1 MLCDSHRQF
10 PLLHSNGTGVL
21 SDMSPFRLQLE
32 PVHSRNMWRPKV
44 FGSVHRGFQL
54 VNGHNNRRITA
65 SRSVGASDADREKS
79 CFERSILHGYS
90 VRMIFQSQLSYAK
103 SAI

>member
-1 MLCDSHRQF
+1 MLCDSHHQF

-32 PVHSRNMWRPKV
+32 PLPSRNMRRSKV
-44 FGSVHRGFQL
+44 FGFVRRGFQL
-54 VNGHNNRRITA
+54 VDGHNDSRITA
-65 SRSVGASDADREKS
+65 SCFVGASDADRKEIR
-79 CFERSILHGYS
+79 FERPVLHGYN
-90 VRMIFQSQLSYAK
+90 VRMTFQSQLSYAK